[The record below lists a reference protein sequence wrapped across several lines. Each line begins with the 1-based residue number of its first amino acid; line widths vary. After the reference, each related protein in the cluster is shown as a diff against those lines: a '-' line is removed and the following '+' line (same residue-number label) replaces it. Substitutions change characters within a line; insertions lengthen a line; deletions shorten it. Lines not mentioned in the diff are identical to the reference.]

1 MTALP
6 IAGRAAKRK
15 AVLPGPDLEEL
26 RHLRHIQ
33 EIRNKMRK
41 LVPIASILLL
51 TLQGCAYTARVP
63 SANGAAEVMPTR
75 RIASPAYVRVE
86 PELSGLS
93 RNASLGHLCG
103 AHTYKVEMGPAVTE
117 SIMQTL
123 EAAFTNV
130 IRVDAQSEAKSDGYF
145 LDFYLSDFSP
155 RLRFDPGFWVMSSEA
170 SAELS
175 IRAKAYDGKGDL
187 VFQTTAR
194 GEARSDNSS
203 GGCPDGDKRLVE
215 AGRKTV
221 QRAMEDLAQ
230 KLINSRALTD
240 TAEVAKK

>member
-1 MTALP
+1 MS
-6 IAGRAAKRK
+6 
-15 AVLPGPDLEEL
+15 
-26 RHLRHIQ
+26 
-33 EIRNKMRK
+33 K
-41 LVPIASILLL
+41 LLLIASTLVL

-63 SANGAAEVMPTR
+63 SANGAAEVMPNR
-75 RIASPAYVRVE
+75 RIPSPAYVRVE

-103 AHTYKVEMGPAVTE
+103 AHTYKVDIGPAVTE
-117 SIMQTL
+117 SILQTM
-123 EAAFTNV
+123 EGAFTNV
-130 IRVDAQSEAKSDGYF
+130 VRVDAQSEAKNDGYF

-155 RLRFDPGFWVMSSEA
+155 RLRFEPGFWVMSSEA

-175 IRAKAYDGKGDL
+175 IRAKAYDSAGNL

-203 GGCPDGDKRLVE
+203 GGCPDGDKRLIE

-221 QRAMEDLAQ
+221 QRTMEDLAQ

-240 TAEVAKK
+240 TAEIAKK